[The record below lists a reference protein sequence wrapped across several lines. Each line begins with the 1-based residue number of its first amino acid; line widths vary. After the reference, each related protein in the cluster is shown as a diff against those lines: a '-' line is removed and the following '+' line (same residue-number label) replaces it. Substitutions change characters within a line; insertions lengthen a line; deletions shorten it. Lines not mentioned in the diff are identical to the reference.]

1 MSILIQT
8 RPKRKSFNK
17 ELITYALCVLSYV
30 MLTGA
35 VYQYYGTIKADSFKP
50 DLILLFLLY
59 TGELFFI
66 LLFSP
71 IFALTQFTT
80 VENQSTK
87 NQSINFQMQTLRR
100 KNFFTEAIIKV
111 FILICVFHLI
121 SLSST
126 YNNAYFTFRSYLMM
140 LLVITTLSLFIIGF
154 TSFLVIISR
163 NVSFSIAVTYLTIT
177 GISGCVFFISPLLDL
192 MSNPTSVIN
201 LALKINPMMAIASI
215 LDFDL
220 LRWGIFYESTQIG
233 LFRFSYPHWSVHI
246 LSYLALSIFLY
257 TGILLLTKYY
267 GKQEAVL
274 TF

>member
-233 LFRFSYPHWSVHI
+233 LFRFSYPHWSVHV

-257 TGILLLTKYY
+257 TVTLLLTKYY

>member
-8 RPKRKSFNK
+8 RPKSKSFNR
-17 ELITYALCVLSYV
+17 EIITYALCVLSYV
-30 MLTGA
+30 MLTGV
-35 VYQYYGTIKADSFKP
+35 VYQYYGTIKADLFKP
-50 DLILLFLLY
+50 DLLLLFLIY

-87 NQSINFQMQTLRR
+87 NQSINIHMQTLRR

-140 LLVITTLSLFIIGF
+140 LLVITVLSLFIIGF
-154 TSFLVIISR
+154 TSFLVIIFR
-163 NVSFSIAVTYLTIT
+163 NVSFSIAATYLTIT
-177 GISGCVFFISPLLDL
+177 GIFGCVFFISPLLNL
-192 MSNPTSVIN
+192 VSNPTSVIN
-201 LALKINPMMAIASI
+201 LALNINPLMAIASI

-220 LRWGIFYESTQIG
+220 LRWGIFYESAQIG

>member
-140 LLVITTLSLFIIGF
+140 LLVITVLSLFIIGF
-154 TSFLVIISR
+154 TSFLVIIFR
-163 NVSFSIAVTYLTIT
+163 NVSFSIAATYLTIT

-233 LFRFSYPHWSVHI
+233 LFRFSYPHWSVHV

-257 TGILLLTKYY
+257 TVTLLLTKYY

>member
-100 KNFFTEAIIKV
+100 KNFFTEAIIKD
-111 FILICVFHLI
+111 FILICIFHLI

-233 LFRFSYPHWSVHI
+233 LFRFSYPHWSVHV

-257 TGILLLTKYY
+257 TVTLLLTKYY

>member
-233 LFRFSYPHWSVHI
+233 LFRFSYPHWSVHV

-267 GKQEAVL
+267 VKQEAAL

>member
-87 NQSINFQMQTLRR
+87 NQSINIHMQTLRR
-100 KNFFTEAIIKV
+100 KNLFIEAIIKV

-121 SLSST
+121 SLSSI

-140 LLVITTLSLFIIGF
+140 LLVITVLSLFIIGF
-154 TSFLVIISR
+154 TSFLVIIFR
-163 NVSFSIAVTYLTIT
+163 NVSFSIAATYLTIT
-177 GISGCVFFISPLLDL
+177 GIFGCVFFISPLLNL
-192 MSNPTSVIN
+192 VSNPTSVIN
-201 LALKINPMMAIASI
+201 LALNINPLMAIASI

-220 LRWGIFYESTQIG
+220 LRWGIFYESAQIG
-233 LFRFSYPHWSVHI
+233 LFRFSYPHWSVHV
-246 LSYLALSIFLY
+246 LSYLALSISLY
-257 TGILLLTKYY
+257 TLILLLTKYY
-267 GKQEAVL
+267 VKQEAAL

>member
-8 RPKRKSFNK
+8 RPKSKNYNR
-17 ELITYALCVLSYV
+17 EIITYALCVLSYV
-30 MLTGA
+30 MLTGV

-50 DLILLFLLY
+50 DLLLLFLLY
-59 TGELFFI
+59 TGELFFL

-87 NQSINFQMQTLRR
+87 NRSINFPMQALRM
-100 KNFFTEAIIKV
+100 KNCFTETTIKV
-111 FILICVFHLI
+111 FILIGIFHLI
-121 SLSST
+121 SLSSM
-126 YNNAYFTFRSYLMM
+126 YNNAYFTFQGYLMM

-177 GISGCVFFISPLLDL
+177 GIFGCVFFISPLLDL
-192 MSNPTSVIN
+192 VSNPTSVIN
-201 LALKINPMMAIASI
+201 LALNINPLMAIASI

-220 LRWGIFYESTQIG
+220 LRWGIFYESVQIG
-233 LFRFSYPHWSVHI
+233 QFRFSYPHWSVHV
-246 LSYLALSIFLY
+246 LSYLALSISLY
-257 TGILLLTKYY
+257 TWILLLTKYY
-267 GKQEAVL
+267 VKQEAAL

>member
-8 RPKRKSFNK
+8 RPKSKSVNR
-17 ELITYALCVLSYV
+17 EIITYALCIISYV
-30 MLTGA
+30 MLTG
-35 VYQYYGTIKADSFKP
+35 VIYQYYGTIKANSFKP
-50 DLILLFLLY
+50 DLLLLFLLY

-126 YNNAYFTFRSYLMM
+126 YNNAYFTFQGYLMM

-154 TSFLVIISR
+154 TSFLVIIFR
-163 NVSFSIAVTYLTIT
+163 NVSFSIAATYLTIT
-177 GISGCVFFISPLLDL
+177 GIFGCVFFISPLLDL
-192 MSNPTSVIN
+192 VSNPTSVIN
-201 LALKINPMMAIASI
+201 LALNINPLMAISSI

-220 LRWGIFYESTQIG
+220 LRWGIFYESAQIG
-233 LFRFSYPHWSVHI
+233 LFRFSYPHWSVHV

-267 GKQEAVL
+267 VKQEAAL

>member
-1 MSILIQT
+1 M
-8 RPKRKSFNK
+8 
-17 ELITYALCVLSYV
+17 
-30 MLTGA
+30 
-35 VYQYYGTIKADSFKP
+35 
-50 DLILLFLLY
+50 
-59 TGELFFI
+59 
-66 LLFSP
+66 
-71 IFALTQFTT
+71 
-80 VENQSTK
+80 
-87 NQSINFQMQTLRR
+87 
-100 KNFFTEAIIKV
+100 
-111 FILICVFHLI
+111 
-121 SLSST
+121 
-126 YNNAYFTFRSYLMM
+126 YNNAYFTFQGYLMM

-233 LFRFSYPHWSVHI
+233 LFRFSYPHWSVHV

-257 TGILLLTKYY
+257 TVTLLLTKYY

>member
-8 RPKRKSFNK
+8 RPKSKSFNR
-17 ELITYALCVLSYV
+17 EIITYALCIISYV
-30 MLTGA
+30 MLTG
-35 VYQYYGTIKADSFKP
+35 VIYQYYGTIKANSFKP
-50 DLILLFLLY
+50 DLLLLFLIY

-87 NQSINFQMQTLRR
+87 NQSINIHMQTLRR
-100 KNFFTEAIIKV
+100 KNLFIEAIIKV

-121 SLSST
+121 SLSSI

-233 LFRFSYPHWSVHI
+233 LFRFSYPHWSVHV

-257 TGILLLTKYY
+257 TVTLLLTKYY

>member
-8 RPKRKSFNK
+8 RPKSKSVNR
-17 ELITYALCVLSYV
+17 EIITYALCIISYV
-30 MLTGA
+30 MLTG
-35 VYQYYGTIKADSFKP
+35 VIYQYYGTIKANSFKP
-50 DLILLFLLY
+50 DLLLLFLLY

-233 LFRFSYPHWSVHI
+233 LFRFSYPHWSVHV

-257 TGILLLTKYY
+257 TVTLLLTKYY

>member
-8 RPKRKSFNK
+8 RPKSKSFNR
-17 ELITYALCVLSYV
+17 EIITYALCVLSYV
-30 MLTGA
+30 MLMGV
-35 VYQYYGTIKADSFKP
+35 VYQYYKTIKADSFKP
-50 DLILLFLLY
+50 DLLLLFLLY
-59 TGELFFI
+59 TGELFFL

-80 VENQSTK
+80 VENQSIK
-87 NQSINFQMQTLRR
+87 NQSINFHMQTLRM
-100 KNFFTEAIIKV
+100 KNSFTEAIIKD
-111 FILICVFHLI
+111 FILICIFHLI

-126 YNNAYFTFRSYLMM
+126 YNNAYFTFHGYLMM

-154 TSFLVIISR
+154 TSFLVITSR

-177 GISGCVFFISPLLDL
+177 GIFGCLFFISPLLDL
-192 MSNPTSVIN
+192 VSNPTSVIN
-201 LALKINPMMAIASI
+201 LALNINPLMAISSI

-220 LRWGIFYESTQIG
+220 LRWGIFYESVQIG
-233 LFRFSYPHWSVHI
+233 LFRFSYPHWSVHV

>member
-30 MLTGA
+30 MLTGV
-35 VYQYYGTIKADSFKP
+35 VYQYYGTIKADLFKP
-50 DLILLFLLY
+50 DLLLLFLIY

-233 LFRFSYPHWSVHI
+233 LFRFSYPHWSVHV

-257 TGILLLTKYY
+257 TVTLLLTKYY

>member
-8 RPKRKSFNK
+8 RPKSKSFNR
-17 ELITYALCVLSYV
+17 EIITYALCVLSYV

-111 FILICVFHLI
+111 FILICIFHLI

-177 GISGCVFFISPLLDL
+177 GIFGCLFFISPLLDL
-192 MSNPTSVIN
+192 VSNPTSVIN
-201 LALKINPMMAIASI
+201 LALNINPLMAISSI

-220 LRWGIFYESTQIG
+220 LRWGIFYESAQIG
-233 LFRFSYPHWSVHI
+233 LFRFSYPHWSVHV

-257 TGILLLTKYY
+257 TVTLLLTKYY

>member
-8 RPKRKSFNK
+8 RPKSKSFNR
-17 ELITYALCVLSYV
+17 EIITYALCVLSYV
-30 MLTGA
+30 MLMGV
-35 VYQYYGTIKADSFKP
+35 VYQYYKTIKADSFKP
-50 DLILLFLLY
+50 DLLLLFLLY
-59 TGELFFI
+59 TGELFFL

-80 VENQSTK
+80 VENQSIK
-87 NQSINFQMQTLRR
+87 NQSINFHMQTLRM
-100 KNFFTEAIIKV
+100 KNSFTEAIIKD
-111 FILICVFHLI
+111 FILICIFHLI

-126 YNNAYFTFRSYLMM
+126 YNNAYFTFQGYLMM

-163 NVSFSIAVTYLTIT
+163 NVSFSIAVTYFIIT
-177 GISGCVFFISPLLDL
+177 GIFGCVFFISPLLDL
-192 MSNPTSVIN
+192 VSNPTSVIN
-201 LALKINPMMAIASI
+201 LALNINPLMAISSI

-233 LFRFSYPHWSVHI
+233 LFRFSYPHWSVHV